1 MKHSGIKDVRE
12 FWSTH
17 PCGSDRSNS
26 KDRKIYFADIER
38 DRYEPISH
46 ILQVARFTDFKSK
59 KVLEVGCGIGTDGR
73 QFAKNGAIYTG
84 INLDKGSTRL
94 AKEAFGLF
102 DLPGTIL
109 TMNAE
114 QMDFPDNCF
123 DHCYS
128 LGVIHHTPNPEK
140 LVSEI
145 FRVLK
150 PGGTARV
157 MVYNKSSINY
167 LFEIMFLRKIFRFA
181 LTPSFAPNIIS
192 RLTGFSEYKLKRHRE
207 IMLSEKM
214 THERW
219 VSINTDGPD
228 NPLSRVYSKQDALN
242 LFKDAGFSDVSTYVR
257 HFDKSHY
264 SFIGKIIP
272 DWLADKIGNI
282 WGWCR
287 WIEAIKP
294 DLSRQ

>member
-1 MKHSGIKDVRE
+1 MKHSEIKDVRE

-38 DRYEPISH
+38 DRYEIIRH
-46 ILQVARFTDFKSK
+46 IPQVARFTDFKGK

-73 QFAKNGAIYTG
+73 QFARNGAIYTG
-84 INLDKGSTRL
+84 INLDEGSTRL
-94 AKEAFGLF
+94 AKEAFNLFGL
-102 DLPGTIL
+102 DGTIL

-114 QMDFPDNCF
+114 EMDFPDNYF
-123 DHCYS
+123 DYCYS
-128 LGVIHHTPNPEK
+128 LGVIHHTPNPPK
-140 LVSEI
+140 IVYQI

-150 PGGTARV
+150 PGGSARV

-167 LFEIMFLRKIFRFA
+167 WFEIMFLRKVFRYCLMPRFA
-181 LTPSFAPNIIS
+181 PGLIS

-219 VSINTDGPD
+219 LSINTDGPD

-242 LFKDAGFSDVSTYVR
+242 LFKEAGFSDVSTYVR

-272 DWLADKIGNI
+272 DWLADKIGNV